1 MRTANAQLQSDRRN
15 EILDAARR
23 CFVRSGFHAASMQEI
38 CAEAGMSP
46 GNLYRYFESKE
57 ALIAGIAA
65 RDQAE
70 VAAEFAAV
78 DLAQGFFKVLEGLA
92 HHHFSER
99 PDEQVLMCTEVM
111 AQARRHPEIGD
122 ILQNFHADVRR
133 WLRDMLEAG
142 IKRGDI
148 PAEVDVEPVITM
160 LMLIADGVWWQR
172 ALKKDFD
179 AEAMLPLFM
188 DITRHMLRGKSAGV
202 KPRVVAGNEEES
214 GR

>member
-1 MRTANAQLQSDRRN
+1 MRTANTQLQADRRN

-57 ALIAGIAA
+57 ALIAGIAR
-65 RDQAE
+65 RDQDE
-70 VAAEFAAV
+70 VRSEFAAV
-78 DLAQGFFKVLEGLA
+78 DLAQGLFNVLEGLA

-111 AQARRHPEIGD
+111 AQARRHPEIGT
-122 ILQNFHADVRR
+122 ILQNFHTDIHK
-133 WLRDMLEAG
+133 WLRDMFEAG

-148 PAEVDVEPVITM
+148 PADVDIEPVIIM

-172 ALKKDFD
+172 ALQKDFD
-179 AEAMLPLFM
+179 AKAMLPLFM
-188 DITRHMLRGKSAGV
+188 DVTRHMLRGKTAAT
-202 KPRVVAGNEEES
+202 KPHVIAGNKGES

>member
-1 MRTANAQLQSDRRN
+1 MRTANTQLQADRRN

-70 VAAEFAAV
+70 VSGEFAAV
-78 DLAQGFFKVLEGLA
+78 DLSAGLFPVLEGLA

-111 AQARRHPEIGD
+111 AQARRHPEIGA
-122 ILQNFHADVRR
+122 IIQNFHDDVRR
-133 WLRDMLEAG
+133 WLRELFEAG
-142 IKRGDI
+142 KKRGDI
-148 PAEVDVEPVITM
+148 PADVDLDPVITM
-160 LMLIADGVWWQR
+160 LMLIADGVWWKR
-172 ALKKDFD
+172 ALQKDFD
-179 AEAMLPLFM
+179 AKAVLPLFM
-188 DITRHMLRGKSAGV
+188 DIIRHMLRARPKA
-202 KPRVVAGNEEES
+202 VAGHKEES

>member
-1 MRTANAQLQSDRRN
+1 MRTANTQLQADRRN

-57 ALIAGIAA
+57 ALIAGIAR

-78 DLAQGFFKVLEGLA
+78 DFAQGFFKVLEELA

-99 PDEQVLMCTEVM
+99 PDEQILMCTEVM

-122 ILQNFHADVRR
+122 ILQSFRDDVRN
-133 WLRDMLEAG
+133 WLRQMIEAG

-148 PAEVDVEPVITM
+148 PADVEIEPVITM
-160 LMLIADGVWWQR
+160 LVLIADGVWWQR
-172 ALKKDFD
+172 ALQKDFD
-179 AEAMLPLFM
+179 AKAMLPLFM
-188 DITRHMLRGKSAGV
+188 DVTRHMLRGKP
-202 KPRVVAGNEEES
+202 KVVAGNKGES